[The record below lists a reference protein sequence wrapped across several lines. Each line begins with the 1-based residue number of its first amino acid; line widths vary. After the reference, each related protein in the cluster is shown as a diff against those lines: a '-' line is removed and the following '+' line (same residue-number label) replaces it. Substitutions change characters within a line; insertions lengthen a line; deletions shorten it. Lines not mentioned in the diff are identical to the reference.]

1 MDLLTKGLIKPIRAK
16 TIFPA
21 SQIQDAFRFM
31 QKGQHIGK
39 IIVTMPENSETDLPV
54 TPDVPQ
60 LVLRPDASYLL
71 VGGLGGIGRAVA
83 VWMAMHGA
91 TNLIFLSRSAGK
103 KESDQALFRELR
115 EMGCSVQAYAGSVS
129 CKHDTENVVSM
140 AARPIAGVI
149 QMSMVLQDRALPEMT
164 YDNFLAAVEPKVQG
178 TWTLHNALCA
188 TPLSF
193 FVVFSSTS
201 GMAGWTGQA
210 NYAAANTFLDA
221 FVQYRHSLGLPA
233 SVLVVGTVED
243 VGYVS
248 EKPAVL
254 EMFRARAI
262 HTLREQDLL
271 ESLHLAI
278 ARSGPYSHPPTSTI
292 SAGLGGNYVNAS
304 QLAIGIRSTI
314 PFSSPDNRAHWK
326 RDIRLAIARNYESTI
341 PSTTD
346 SSTNEALRA
355 FLSTAPTNP
364 TLLNQDSSTAFLT
377 QQIGTRLYSFMLLP
391 EEELDVTKP
400 LSAIGVD
407 SLVAIEIRN
416 WWRQNLGFEVSV
428 LEILNAGS
436 LEHLGKLAVEGLR
449 VKFAE
454 ADVVP
459 EPDRTI
465 HEQAKAL

>member
-16 TIFPA
+16 TVFPA

-39 IIVTMPENSETDLPV
+39 IVVTMPENPETDLPV

-60 LVLRPDASYLL
+60 HVLRPDASYLL
-71 VGGLGGIGRAVA
+71 VGGLGGIGRSVA
-83 VWMAMHGA
+83 VWMATHGA

-103 KESDQALFRELR
+103 KESDQMLFRELQ
-115 EMGCSVQAYAGSVS
+115 EMGCSTQVFAGSVCS
-129 CKHDTENVVSM
+129 KYDVENVVSM
-140 AARPIAGVI
+140 AAKPIVGVV
-149 QMSMVLQDRALPEMT
+149 QMSMVLRDRTLLEMT
-164 YDNFLAAVEPKVQG
+164 HEHFLAAVEPKVQG
-178 TWTLHNALCA
+178 TWTLHNALSA
-188 TPLSF
+188 SPLSF
-193 FVVFSSTS
+193 FIVFSSTS

-262 HTLREQDLL
+262 HTLSEQDLL

-278 ARSGPYSHPPTSTI
+278 ARSRPYDHSPAATI
-292 SAGLGGNYVNAS
+292 GLGGNYVNPS

-314 PFSSPDNRAHWK
+314 PFSSDNNRAHWK
-326 RDIRLAIARNYESTI
+326 RDLRLAIARNYE
-341 PSTTD
+341 TTT
-346 SSTNEALRA
+346 SAATANTSNETLRA
-355 FLSTAPTNP
+355 FLASASTDPT
-364 TLLNQDSSTAFLT
+364 TLMQESSIAFLT
-377 QQIGTRLYSFMLLP
+377 HEIGSRLYSFMLLP
-391 EEELDVTKP
+391 EEDLDTAKP
-400 LSAIGVD
+400 LSALGVD

-416 WWRQNLGFEVSV
+416 WWRQNLGFELTV

-436 LEHLGKLAVEGLR
+436 LEHLGRLAAERLR
-449 VKFAE
+449 VKFAGDSAEE
-454 ADVVP
+454 AP
-459 EPDRTI
+459 AP
-465 HEQAKAL
+465 EQA